1 MIKEFFIFI
10 IDLYRKYISPVK
22 STKCP
27 YYPTCSTYGREA
39 VQKFGAL
46 KGGFL
51 AFFRII
57 RCNPFSKGGYDPL
70 RDNFKDNIF
79 VKRKY
84 HDKNKMRYIPNGT
97 AKGGRNQF

>member
-1 MIKEFFIFI
+1 MIKDFFIFI
-10 IDLYRKYISPVK
+10 IDLYRKYISPLK
-22 STKCP
+22 STRCP

-39 VQKFGAL
+39 VVKFGAF

-51 AFFRII
+51 AFFRLL

-79 VKRKY
+79 AKRNH
-84 HDKNKMRYIPNGT
+84 HDKNKIRYIPNGK
-97 AKGGRNQF
+97 AKRR